1 MSFSAAAQ
9 QILPELIKHPEKHP
23 QTIAEELNLLQ
34 ESDSEAL
41 MVHINEVLDK
51 YPEKVEEYRSG
62 KKGLLGLFIGEVMR
76 SSKGSADPGM
86 TNKLLKDIL
95 EG

>member
-1 MSFSAAAQ
+1 
-9 QILPELIKHPEKHP
+9 
-23 QTIAEELNLLQ
+23 
-34 ESDSEAL
+34 
-41 MVHINEVLDK
+41 MVHINQVLDK

-86 TNKLLKDIL
+86 TNKLLKEIL